1 MHRRLAAGDACSA
14 AAQCGA
20 VISRSFRRDGRLP
33 SEISYARRRQFLL
46 ATTSRFWHARAA
58 RCPTRPD
65 RACCIRTSGPRVNVE
80 SGHDSQ
86 QPCQHF
92 PLQTSVFAALDTRR
106 APRARERGVV
116 SASRT
121 RVERRRHARPL
132 PQPPLRINIAESW
145 QVRWWCDHLGVTH
158 RELFDAIA
166 AVGLS
171 ADAVRRRLE
180 R

>member
-1 MHRRLAAGDACSA
+1 M
-14 AAQCGA
+14 
-20 VISRSFRRDGRLP
+20 
-33 SEISYARRRQFLL
+33 
-46 ATTSRFWHARAA
+46 
-58 RCPTRPD
+58 
-65 RACCIRTSGPRVNVE
+65 
-80 SGHDSQ
+80 
-86 QPCQHF
+86 HF
-92 PLQTSVFAALDTRR
+92 PLETSVFTALRATSHAKERR
-106 APRARERGVV
+106 VVKPARI
-116 SASRT
+116 

>member
-1 MHRRLAAGDACSA
+1 M
-14 AAQCGA
+14 
-20 VISRSFRRDGRLP
+20 
-33 SEISYARRRQFLL
+33 
-46 ATTSRFWHARAA
+46 
-58 RCPTRPD
+58 
-65 RACCIRTSGPRVNVE
+65 
-80 SGHDSQ
+80 
-86 QPCQHF
+86 HF
-92 PLQTSVFAALDTRR
+92 PLEISLLAAPGTTRTALRARDTRVVRPSR
-106 APRARERGVV
+106 A
-116 SASRT
+116 